1 MTSNEFQE
9 LKRRD
14 GGFFRKTERPAVE
27 PKLTLTRR
35 IVGDWFSATKF
46 YGVDRDKDRDEF

>member
-1 MTSNEFQE
+1 MTDNEFQK
-9 LKRRD
+9 LKRQD

-46 YGVDRDKDRDEF
+46 YGRDTEKDSAEF